1 MRLAAVPKE
10 DGMSLESVTEEL
22 RTKTAA
28 AAPLG
33 HTIKFDLGTDG
44 VVFWDGTGAAA
55 AIDNTDR
62 DAEAAIAIALG
73 DFEQLLAGQLDPTMA
88 YMTGKLKLTGSMGV
102 ALKIGE
108 ILRN

>member
-1 MRLAAVPKE
+1 
-10 DGMSLESVTEEL
+10 MSLESVTEEL

-33 HTIKFDLGTDG
+33 HTIKFRSRHGR
-44 VVFWDGTGAAA
+44 VVFWDGTGARRRDRQHRTATPRRPSPSPW
-55 AIDNTDR
+55 AI
-62 DAEAAIAIALG
+62 
-73 DFEQLLAGQLDPTMA
+73 FEQLLAGQLDPTMA